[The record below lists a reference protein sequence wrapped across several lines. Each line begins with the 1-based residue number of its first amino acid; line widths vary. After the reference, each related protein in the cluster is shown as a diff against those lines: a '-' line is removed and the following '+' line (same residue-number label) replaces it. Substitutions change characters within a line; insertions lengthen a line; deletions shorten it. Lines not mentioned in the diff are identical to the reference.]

1 MRLQIVFISALL
13 ISAYNSTH
21 AQERCGTVK
30 YEELRLLKNPNLEKT
45 QQFENWLSNKISQP
59 KLQQQRTQGTQ
70 TATYV
75 IPVVVHIIHNGET
88 IGSGINISDD
98 QIKSQI
104 SVMNKDFQ
112 RMNLDATNTPAE
124 FLPVAG
130 NLDIEFVL
138 AKQDPFGAATNGI
151 QRVQGTKS
159 VWTINDNAT
168 FKALSYWPAENYYN
182 IWVVNI
188 PSFLG
193 YAQSPVSNLPGL
205 ETSPDDRLTDG
216 VIVHYTAFGSNFE
229 GLGTFA
235 LETKYN
241 RGRTATHETG
251 HFLGLRHIWGDDG
264 SSCTG
269 TDYVDDT
276 PNQGGS
282 YSGQCPSGIR
292 TSCTSSDMYMNYMDY
307 TDDACMNLFS
317 QGQNARMI
325 VVLENSPRRFSLLN
339 SIGDEPPPPLTLD
352 LALRGIVSPGSTTCG
367 GSIIPNLEIQNLGTT
382 TLTSV
387 QIQMKKDGAIAET
400 KDFVLNLPFEE
411 ITTVSFSPILQISGS
426 ATYEFEVLMVNNA
439 TDQRTTNNKLSI
451 SSTVPSTGSLPL
463 SEIFNSIPSTW
474 SRYNPDNDKTW
485 ELTSTTGH
493 GNTMY
498 VNCYDYDNEG
508 TIDRLITPIFDL
520 TTAPVAFLK
529 FDRAHAFYGSSNQ
542 ERFRVLVSTI
552 CNFNI
557 TSTEIFNLAGTAL
570 ATAPQTTSNFIP
582 TTSQWETTT
591 ISLDAFIGNKIQIAF
606 EVTNGWGNNVY
617 LDNVVVSTDD
627 STDLGILSLESPG
640 PVTCVSSPL
649 PQVRL
654 KNLGNISI
662 TSFKIQATVNNQ
674 AQTIQT
680 FSNVS
685 IEAGEEKVFTL
696 TALSLI
702 NGNNTIVFNISDPN
716 GLPDV
721 NSLNNTLSINQIVNN
736 SSDRIPLRENFDG
749 SFSDWSIVSQ
759 GSQDSWQPITTSYGT
774 SLGFLAFENVN
785 RGDESWLVSPTLDFS
800 KTTKAS
806 ILFDVSYAYRSNGSE
821 QLTILYSEDCGQT
834 YQNVLFDES
843 GDILSKGKNSSSY
856 WLPNADSLWRAP
868 KEFISLNS
876 LVGKDQLRFAFI
888 ARADN
893 GNNLFIDNIE
903 FFIDDTRPT
912 VSLKE
917 PYSVYGGGDELK
929 LTFNLDEKQT
939 TYLKIY
945 TMQGQL
951 LVDNV
956 LPETLNQTYS
966 FDLGIQGSGIYIVQ
980 VIFKE
985 GARATKVFLAGK

>member
-216 VIVHYTAFGSNFE
+216 VIVHYKAFGSNFE
-229 GLGTFA
+229 GLGTFS
-235 LETKYN
+235 LDTKYN

-251 HFLGLRHIWGDDG
+251 HFFGLRHIWGDDG

-269 TDYVDDT
+269 SDYVDDT

-282 YSGQCPSGIR
+282 YSGQCPSGTR

-367 GSIIPNLEIQNLGTT
+367 GSIVPIIEVQNLGTT
-382 TLTSV
+382 TLTSARIHV
-387 QIQMKKDGAIAET
+387 KKNGAVAET
-400 KDFVLNLPFEE
+400 KDFVLNLPFEG
-411 ITTVSFSPILQISGS
+411 ITTVSFSPLLQASGS
-426 ATYEFEVLMVNNA
+426 APYEFEVLLVNNS

-451 SSTVPSTGSLPL
+451 SSSVPPTGNLPM

-474 SRYNPDNDKTW
+474 SRYNPDNKIAW
-485 ELTSTTGH
+485 ELISTTGH

-498 VNCYDYDNEG
+498 VNCYDYENEG
-508 TIDRLITPIFDL
+508 AIDQLITPILDL

-542 ERFRVLVSTI
+542 ERLRVLVTTI
-552 CNFNI
+552 CDVN
-557 TSTEIFNLAGTAL
+557 TSTEIFNLAGSAL
-570 ATAPQTTSNFIP
+570 GTAPQTTSNFIP
-582 TTSQWETTT
+582 TSSQWETT
-591 ISLDAFIGNKIQIAF
+591 SLSLNAFIGNKIQIAF
-606 EVTNGWGNNVY
+606 EVVNGWGNNVY
-617 LDNVVVSTDD
+617 LDNVIVSTDQLI
-627 STDLGILSLESPG
+627 DLALLSVESPG
-640 PVTCVSSPL
+640 PVTCVASPA

-654 KNLGNISI
+654 KNLGSVAI
-662 TSFKIQATVNNQ
+662 TSFTIQATINNQ
-674 AQTIQT
+674 AQTAQT
-680 FSNVS
+680 ISNIS
-685 IEAGEEKVFTL
+685 FEASEEKTFTL
-696 TALSLI
+696 NTLPLL
-702 NGNNTIVFNISDPN
+702 NGNNTIVYTISNPN
-716 GLPDV
+716 GLPDA
-721 NSLNNTLSINQIVNN
+721 NAQNNTLTVKRIVNDYTEN
-736 SSDRIPLRENFDG
+736 IPLRENFNG
-749 SFSDWSIVSQ
+749 NFSTKWSVVSQ
-759 GSQDSWQPITTSYGT
+759 NNQAEWISVATNKEN
-774 SLGFLAFENVN
+774 SLGYIAFDNTNKGE
-785 RGDESWLVSPTLDFS
+785 ESWLISPVLDFS
-800 KTTKAS
+800 KTSKAS
-806 ILFDVSYAYRSNGSE
+806 LFFDVSYASQSRGNE
-821 QLTILYSEDCGQT
+821 KLRILYSEDCGQT
-834 YQNVLFDES
+834 FSNILYDQSGSSLSTVTSNDYWTPTSDE
-843 GDILSKGKNSSSY
+843 D
-856 WLPNADSLWRAP
+856 WRR
-868 KEFISLNS
+868 EFINLNS
-876 LVGKDQLRFAFI
+876 LTGKDQLRFAFV
-888 ARADN
+888 ATNDF
-893 GNNLFIDNIE
+893 GNNLYIDNIE
-903 FFIDDTRPT
+903 YFIDDDPFPI
-912 VSLKE
+912 SLQD

>member
-216 VIVHYTAFGSNFE
+216 VIVHYKAFGSNFE
-229 GLGTFA
+229 GLGTFS
-235 LETKYN
+235 LDTKYN

-251 HFLGLRHIWGDDG
+251 HFFGLRHIWGDDG

-269 TDYVDDT
+269 SDYVDDT

-282 YSGQCPSGIR
+282 YSGQCPSGTR

-367 GSIIPNLEIQNLGTT
+367 GSIVPIIEVQNLGTT
-382 TLTSV
+382 TLTSARIHV
-387 QIQMKKDGAIAET
+387 KKNGAVAET
-400 KDFVLNLPFEE
+400 KDFVLNLPFEG
-411 ITTVSFSPILQISGS
+411 ITTVSFSPLLQASGS
-426 ATYEFEVLMVNNA
+426 APYEFEVLLVNNS

-451 SSTVPSTGSLPL
+451 SSSVPPTGNLPM

-474 SRYNPDNDKTW
+474 SRYNPDNKIAW
-485 ELTSTTGH
+485 ELISTTGH

-498 VNCYDYDNEG
+498 VNCYDYENEG
-508 TIDRLITPIFDL
+508 AIDQLITPILDL

-542 ERFRVLVSTI
+542 ERLRVLVTTI
-552 CNFNI
+552 CDVN
-557 TSTEIFNLAGTAL
+557 TSTEIFNLAGSAL
-570 ATAPQTTSNFIP
+570 GTAPQTTSNFIP
-582 TTSQWETTT
+582 TSSQWETT
-591 ISLDAFIGNKIQIAF
+591 SLSLNAFIGNKIQIAF
-606 EVTNGWGNNVY
+606 EVVNGWGNNVY
-617 LDNVVVSTDD
+617 LDNVVVSTDQLI
-627 STDLGILSLESPG
+627 DLALLSVESPG
-640 PVTCVSSPL
+640 PVTCVASPA

-654 KNLGNISI
+654 KNLGSVAI
-662 TSFKIQATVNNQ
+662 TSFTIQATINNQ
-674 AQTIQT
+674 AQTAQT
-680 FSNVS
+680 ISNIS
-685 IEAGEEKVFTL
+685 FEASEEKTFTL
-696 TALSLI
+696 NTLPLL
-702 NGNNTIVFNISDPN
+702 NGNNTIVYTISNPN
-716 GLPDV
+716 GLPDA
-721 NSLNNTLSINQIVNN
+721 NAQNNTLTVKRIVNDYTEN
-736 SSDRIPLRENFDG
+736 IPLRENFNG
-749 SFSDWSIVSQ
+749 NFSTKWSVVSQ
-759 GSQDSWQPITTSYGT
+759 NNQAEWISVATNKEN
-774 SLGFLAFENVN
+774 SLGYIAFDNTNKGE
-785 RGDESWLVSPTLDFS
+785 ESWLVSPVLDFS
-800 KTTKAS
+800 KAIKAS
-806 ILFDVSYAYRSNGSE
+806 MFLDISYVSNGDQ
-821 QLTILYSEDCGQT
+821 QLKILYSEDCGQT
-834 YQNVLFDES
+834 YTQMVKFPYEETFAS
-843 GDILSKGKNSSSY
+843 QTY
-856 WLPNADSLWRAP
+856 WTPLADSAWQSPRQSIP
-868 KEFISLNS
+868 LNS
-876 LVGKDQLRFAFI
+876 LAGKEQLRFAFV
-888 ARADN
+888 ATNDF
-893 GNNLFIDNIE
+893 GNNLYIDNIE
-903 FFIDDTRPT
+903 YFIDDDPFPI
-912 VSLKE
+912 SLQD

>member
-216 VIVHYTAFGSNFE
+216 VIVHYKAFGSNFE
-229 GLGTFA
+229 GLGTFS
-235 LETKYN
+235 LDTKYN

-251 HFLGLRHIWGDDG
+251 HFFGLRHIWGDDG

-269 TDYVDDT
+269 SDYVDDT

-282 YSGQCPSGIR
+282 YSGQCPSGTR

-367 GSIIPNLEIQNLGTT
+367 GSIVPIIEVQNLGTT
-382 TLTSV
+382 TLTSARIHV
-387 QIQMKKDGAIAET
+387 KKNGAVAET
-400 KDFVLNLPFEE
+400 KDFVLNLPFEG
-411 ITTVSFSPILQISGS
+411 ITTVSFSPLLQASGS
-426 ATYEFEVLMVNNA
+426 APYEFEVLLVNNS

-451 SSTVPSTGSLPL
+451 SSSVPPTGNLPM

-474 SRYNPDNDKTW
+474 SRYNPDNKIAW
-485 ELTSTTGH
+485 ELISTTGH

-498 VNCYDYDNEG
+498 VNCYDYENEG
-508 TIDRLITPIFDL
+508 AIDQLITPILDL

-542 ERFRVLVSTI
+542 ERLRVLVTTI
-552 CNFNI
+552 CDVN
-557 TSTEIFNLAGTAL
+557 TSTEIFNLAGSAL
-570 ATAPQTTSNFIP
+570 GTAPQTTSNFIP
-582 TTSQWETTT
+582 TSSQWETT
-591 ISLDAFIGNKIQIAF
+591 SLSLNAFIGNKIQIAF
-606 EVTNGWGNNVY
+606 EVVNGWGNNVY
-617 LDNVVVSTDD
+617 LDNVVVSTDQLI
-627 STDLGILSLESPG
+627 DLALLSVESPG
-640 PVTCVSSPL
+640 PVTCVASPA

-654 KNLGNISI
+654 KNLGSVAI
-662 TSFKIQATVNNQ
+662 TSFTIQATINNQ
-674 AQTIQT
+674 AQTAQT
-680 FSNVS
+680 ISNIS
-685 IEAGEEKVFTL
+685 FEASEEKTFTL
-696 TALSLI
+696 NTLPLL
-702 NGNNTIVFNISDPN
+702 NGNNTIVYTISNPN
-716 GLPDV
+716 GLPDA
-721 NSLNNTLSINQIVNN
+721 NAQNNTLTVKRIVNDYTEN
-736 SSDRIPLRENFDG
+736 IPLRENFNG
-749 SFSDWSIVSQ
+749 NFSTKWSVVSQ
-759 GSQDSWQPITTSYGT
+759 NNQAEWISVATNKEN
-774 SLGFLAFENVN
+774 SLGYIAFDNTNKGE
-785 RGDESWLVSPTLDFS
+785 ESWLVSPVLDFS
-800 KTTKAS
+800 KAIKAS
-806 ILFDVSYAYRSNGSE
+806 LFFDVSYVVNRE
-821 QLTILYSEDCGQT
+821 E
-834 YQNVLFDES
+834 
-843 GDILSKGKNSSSY
+843 
-856 WLPNADSLWRAP
+856 
-868 KEFISLNS
+868 
-876 LVGKDQLRFAFI
+876 
-888 ARADN
+888 
-893 GNNLFIDNIE
+893 
-903 FFIDDTRPT
+903 TR
-912 VSLKE
+912 
-917 PYSVYGGGDELK
+917 
-929 LTFNLDEKQT
+929 N
-939 TYLKIY
+939 
-945 TMQGQL
+945 
-951 LVDNV
+951 
-956 LPETLNQTYS
+956 
-966 FDLGIQGSGIYIVQ
+966 
-980 VIFKE
+980 
-985 GARATKVFLAGK
+985 